1 MNAPKKIYFAGC
13 VAACLMLGPGCGES
27 PPPVVQAPPVATPP
41 PPPPPPPPP
50 KPKPIALAE
59 FKPVTIESGAKATVE
74 LQVTRNDNAGPIQ
87 VRVEGGSKEV
97 SAKVTDI
104 PAGQDRGP
112 IEIEVAPTLGDTAQ
126 TINLTVHVTAGE
138 QSASRGLAV
147 RIPELG
153 LPAFRPVNEILL
165 QPGVTKSVEIKLDR
179 QRYQGP
185 VELQV
190 QNTPAKVTCTVTKVE
205 AGQDTAMLQVAVAG
219 DAPNAVQPI
228 RLAATLFG
236 RSLGVDVPVKIEN
249 RPFHVASFRVVTLV
263 PGDTQFIDLPVTRG
277 SYKGALQLQPHALP
291 PGVTIKSVEIS
302 PDKTTARVEISA
314 SADAVQ
320 RVHSARLVAKAGDL
334 ASSDSIV
341 IRVAGLDESYLPPAI
356 VANPE
361 ILPLLRRGGIGGRL
375 SAESKAALLEFYGGT
390 PESEAAAL
398 RGLKWLAAHQ
408 QEDGSW
414 SLKDYGKGVQGCDCQ
429 SEFDKSA
436 DDSVTAATAFGVLP
450 FLGAGVT
457 HNRAPADPPELAG
470 YQKLVERGLVF
481 LARNQVRGK
490 NKDDKNDGYLG
501 GSMYAHALGTIALCE
516 AYGLAA
522 DDRSKESL
530 RVNAQ
535 LAVKYLLNAQH
546 EAGGGWRYGPGQA
559 GDMSVTGWVFLAIRC
574 AQLTGFTVL
583 RPPLE
588 RAERFVDSCAVGPA
602 EAKNSRYAY
611 TPGTPE
617 RLALTAAGLLTREYL
632 GWKKDEP
639 NLLAGSAY
647 LMQNLPPESGSSLGA
662 IYYYYYATQVLHH
675 LEGPQFD
682 LWNHRMREH
691 LIRTQQKSGHRA
703 GSWNPEGVDH
713 GARGGRMYSTAMA
726 LLTLQVY
733 YRHLPMYRV
742 VKLAG
747 P

>member
-1 MNAPKKIYFAGC
+1 M
-13 VAACLMLGPGCGES
+13 
-27 PPPVVQAPPVATPP
+27 
-41 PPPPPPPPP
+41 
-50 KPKPIALAE
+50 AL
-59 FKPVTIESGAKATVE
+59 ESGAKAIVE

-87 VRVEGGSKEV
+87 VRVANAPQELTIKAS
-97 SAKVTDI
+97 DI
-104 PAGQDRGP
+104 PEGQERGQ
-112 IEIEVAPTLGDTAQ
+112 IEIAAAATLGDVAR
-126 TINLTVHVTAGE
+126 TILLTVHVQAGE
-138 QSASRGLAV
+138 QQASRGLAV
-147 RIPELG
+147 NIPELG
-153 LPAFRPVNEILL
+153 LPTFRPVNEIVL
-165 QPGVTKSVEIKLDR
+165 QPGGKTTVEIKLER

-190 QNTPAKVTCTVTKVE
+190 QGAPPKVTCTVSKVE
-205 AGQDTAMLQVAVAG
+205 AGQDTAALQVSVAG
-219 DAPNAVQPI
+219 DAPNAAQAV
-228 RLAATLFG
+228 RLAAALFG
-236 RSLGVDVPVKIEN
+236 RSVGVDVPLKIE
-249 RPFHVASFRVVTLV
+249 RQPFHVNTFRVVTLV
-263 PGDTQFIDLPVTRG
+263 PGDTQFIDLPVTRN
-277 SYKGALQLQPHALP
+277 SYKGPLQLAPVALP
-291 PGVTIKSVEIS
+291 PGVTIKSVEIA
-302 PDKTTARVEISA
+302 PDQASARVEIAA
-314 SADAVQ
+314 SAEAVQ
-320 RVHSARLVAKAGDL
+320 RVHSAWMMAKGGEL
-334 ASSDSIV
+334 TSSDAIV
-341 IRVAGLDESYLPPAI
+341 IRVAGLDADYLPPAI
-356 VANPE
+356 VADPE
-361 ILPLLRRGGIGGRL
+361 VLPLLRRGGIGGRL

-390 PESEAAAL
+390 PESEAAVN
-398 RGLKWLAAHQ
+398 RGLKWLADHQ
-408 QEDGSW
+408 QADGSW
-414 SLKDYGKGVQGCDCQ
+414 SLKEYGKGIPNCDCQ

-457 HNRAPADPPELAG
+457 HNRAPSQPPELAG
-470 YQKLVERGLVF
+470 YQKVVERGLVF

-490 NKDDKNDGYLG
+490 NKEDKKDGYLG

-530 RVNAQ
+530 RINAQ

-546 EAGGGWRYGPGQA
+546 EAGGGWRYNPGDA

-588 RAERFVDSCAVGPA
+588 RAERFVDSCAVGPP

-617 RLALTAAGLLTREYL
+617 KLSLTAAGLLTREYL
-632 GWKKDEP
+632 GWKKEEP
-639 NLLAGSAY
+639 DLVAGAAY
-647 LMQNLPPESGSSLGA
+647 LMQNLPPESGTSLGA

-675 LEGPQFD
+675 LEGPHFD

-713 GARGGRMYSTAMA
+713 GARGGRIYSTAMA

-742 VKLAG
+742 VKLASL
-747 P
+747 